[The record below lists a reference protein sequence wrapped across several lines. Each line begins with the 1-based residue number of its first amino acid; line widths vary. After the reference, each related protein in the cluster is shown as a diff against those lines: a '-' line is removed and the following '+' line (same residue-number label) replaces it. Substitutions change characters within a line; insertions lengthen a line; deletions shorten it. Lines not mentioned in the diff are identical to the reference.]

1 LKAPLSP
8 STATSAR
15 GGGAAQQD
23 LGNVAQLLQRFG
35 EDDARAFDLGAHQ
48 GVIARHGAGMRR
60 GGFARRAGLAGVQQD
75 DALARS
81 MDGAGGGEKGCGL
94 RNCSTIIAT
103 TCVWGS
109 LTSQSM

>member
-1 LKAPLSP
+1 
-8 STATSAR
+8 
-15 GGGAAQQD
+15 
-23 LGNVAQLLQRFG
+23 
-35 EDDARAFDLGAHQ
+35 
-48 GVIARHGAGMRR
+48 
-60 GGFARRAGLAGVQQD
+60 
-75 DALARS
+75 